1 MRLLFKTIDGIR
13 NIPNHCLYAARVA
26 WLVLSWPLRKGGND
40 DA

>member
-13 NIPNHCLYAARVA
+13 NIPNHCLYAVRVA
-26 WLVLSWPLRKGGND
+26 WLVAIWPFHKGGD